1 MNTNHFVNPSSQVP
15 NQLYSHLILLS
26 KSQLRERYQ
35 RILLRQTDPV
45 MSRGLFSNSRDFGL
59 SSDDDEDSG
68 GALIRDGHARGA
80 SSNRLV
86 NSSSSPGAHQGY
98 NRGQKPGG
106 PTRSSGK
113 NQSSRHSHGSS
124 RHAYSTQNSVSL
136 ADFDKEFVDI
146 DDDDDDNDEDND
158 RVRRKGGRGG
168 GVGGGGHRQNFGRG
182 AGGSRSRLGGAVDWT
197 SEVTK
202 LLLTS
207 SKWKLAMVGLLL
219 GLLCAVAHQSY
230 LWVTSERSSS
240 GNGFIYLLYLSLSL
254 WICPAYK
261 LIKICLLISLSL
273 CVCVCVCVFACFF
286 IIDNLLK
293 CTADAQEVRF
303 IHACYLQLIYLPPP
317 PSLSLPL
324 ALSISLPTQASSPSS
339 RCCQTSRSQESR
351 YIPVYI
357 YTCTL

>member
-1 MNTNHFVNPSSQVP
+1 
-15 NQLYSHLILLS
+15 
-26 KSQLRERYQ
+26 
-35 RILLRQTDPV
+35 

-113 NQSSRHSHGSS
+113 NQSSRHSHGGSS

-168 GVGGGGHRQNFGRG
+168 GVGGHRRNFGRG

-197 SEVTK
+197 SDVTK

-207 SKWKLAMVGLLL
+207 SKWKLAMVGLVL
-219 GLLCAVAHQSY
+219 GLMCAVAHQSY
-230 LWVTSERSSS
+230 LWITSERSSS
-240 GNGFIYLLYLSLSL
+240 GNGFIYCISLSL
-254 WICPAYK
+254 DLSSLQIDED
-261 LIKICLLISLSL
+261 LFTDLSLSLSL
-273 CVCVCVCVFACFF
+273 CVCAYY
-286 IIDNLLK
+286 
-293 CTADAQEVRF
+293 R
-303 IHACYLQLIYLPPP
+303 
-317 PSLSLPL
+317 
-324 ALSISLPTQASSPSS
+324 
-339 RCCQTSRSQESR
+339 
-351 YIPVYI
+351 
-357 YTCTL
+357 